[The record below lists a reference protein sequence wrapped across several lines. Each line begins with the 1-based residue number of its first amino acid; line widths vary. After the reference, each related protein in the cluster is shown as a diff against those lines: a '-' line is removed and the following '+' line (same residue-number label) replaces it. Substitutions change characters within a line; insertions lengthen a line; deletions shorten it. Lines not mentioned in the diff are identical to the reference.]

1 MEIEVK
7 TADELTSAELIEIF
21 QERVAVFVVE
31 QECPYQEV
39 DEYDAIAWHVLLKDE
54 GKLKAYARII
64 EKEDHV
70 TFGRVLVL
78 KDYRGEQW
86 GKKLLTAVIEETKQ
100 RFPGRKIQISGQAYL
115 KKFYQ
120 SFGFEIASDIYL
132 EDGIPH
138 LELILND

>member
-1 MEIEVK
+1 MAQ
-7 TADELTSAELIEIF
+7 TELIEIF

-39 DEYDAIAWHVLLKDE
+39 DEYDAVAWHVLLKDE

-70 TFGRVLVL
+70 TFGRVLVV
-78 KDYRGEQW
+78 KAYRGEKW
-86 GKKLLTAVIEETKQ
+86 GKKIVAAAIEETKK
-100 RFPGRKIQISGQAYL
+100 RFPDRKIQISGQAYL

-120 SFGFEIASDIYL
+120 SFGFEIVSDIYL

>member
-7 TADELTSAELIEIF
+7 TANQLTSLELIEIF
-21 QERVAVFVVE
+21 QTRVAVFVVE

-39 DEYDAIAWHVLLKDE
+39 DEYDAVAWHVLLKDK
-54 GKLKAYARII
+54 GTLKGYARII
-64 EKEDHV
+64 EKEDHI
-70 TFGRVLVL
+70 TFGRVLVV
-78 KDYRGEQW
+78 KAFRGEKL
-86 GKKLLTAVIEETKQ
+86 GKELVAAVIKEVKS
-100 RFPGRKIQISGQAYL
+100 RFPNNKIQISGQAYL

-138 LELILND
+138 LEMILDD